1 MLLAKLNVELTQNGS
16 EKAAKPA
23 RLQRDVERL
32 QRDVEK
38 MDMLAKLKGE

>member
-23 RLQRDVERL
+23 RLP
-32 QRDVEK
+32 RDVEK
-38 MDMLAKLKGE
+38 MDMIAKLKGE